1 MSHYNK
7 YTAPPQSPSFGFFPT
22 APSAPHA
29 FSSMHHNPRD
39 SHAMYASLGSS
50 MGFQSGGQ
58 RRQNNGGSSNPLKRL
73 YRK

>member
-1 MSHYNK
+1 
-7 YTAPPQSPSFGFFPT
+7 
-22 APSAPHA
+22 
-29 FSSMHHNPRD
+29 MHHNPRD
-39 SHAMYASLGSS
+39 EHAMYASLGSS